1 MMQENI
7 LMNIISYF
15 KENWTTLLL
24 KAVLAIGIFIIGY
37 IIIQWIVKK
46 IKIRIEANSLEESI
60 YIKRTSGLV
69 GKFIFILLMIFLI
82 LAVFQVIWF
91 DTAIIMGWVSLSL
104 WFAMETTIGNMIAWI
119 MIITNKKIN
128 LGDFIQFMGS
138 LKIMGTIEEINVRY
152 TVIRTFDK
160 KRTIIPNS
168 VLAKT
173 PIKTN
178 KIEPLIRWEIL
189 FTVPRHVQISQIK
202 QIIIDTINAHEKV
215 FYKEYTN
222 VWIENFDTRWLQ
234 IKSVFFANPKKKSP
248 FMVARDLKPK
258 IAENLKKYGI
268 NIPYP
273 HVTLTTE
280 E

>member
-1 MMQENI
+1 MG
-7 LMNIISYF
+7 
-15 KENWTTLLL
+15 TL
-24 KAVLAIGIFIIGY
+24 K
-37 IIIQWIVKK
+37 
-46 IKIRIEANSLEESI
+46 
-60 YIKRTSGLV
+60 
-69 GKFIFILLMIFLI
+69 M
-82 LAVFQVIWF
+82 
-91 DTAIIMGWVSLSL
+91 
-104 WFAMETTIGNMIAWI
+104 
-119 MIITNKKIN
+119 
-128 LGDFIQFMGS
+128 
-138 LKIMGTIEEINVRY
+138 MGTIEEINVRY
-152 TVIRTFDK
+152 TIIRTFDK

-173 PIKTN
+173 PIKTH

-189 FTVPRHVQISQIK
+189 FTVPRHVQMTQIK
-202 QIIIDTINAHEKV
+202 QIMIDTINAHEKV

-222 VWIENFDTRWLQ
+222 VWIENFDIRWLQ

-273 HVTLTTE
+273 HITLTAE

>member
-1 MMQENI
+1 MQENI
-7 LMNIISYF
+7 LLNIISYF

-24 KAVLAIGIFIIGY
+24 NAVLAVSIFIVGY
-37 IIIQWIVKK
+37 ITIQWIVKK
-46 IKIRIEANSLEESI
+46 IKTRIETNNLEETI

-69 GKFIFILLMIFLI
+69 GKFIFIFLMIFLI

-128 LGDFIQFMGS
+128 LGDFVQFMGS
-138 LKIMGTIEEINVRY
+138 LKMMGTIEEINVRY

-173 PIKTN
+173 PIKTH

-189 FTVPRHVQISQIK
+189 FTVPRHVQISQVK
-202 QIIIDTINAHEKV
+202 QIMINTINEHEKV

-222 VWIENFDTRWLQ
+222 VWIENFDARWLQ
-234 IKSVFFANPKKKSP
+234 IKSVFFTNPKKKSP

-258 IAENLKKYGI
+258 IKENLKKYGI

-273 HVTLTTE
+273 HITITAE